1 MQASY
6 QKYNL
11 NMSIL
16 KWAKQSYCY
25 TKKKRDIQNA
35 GTGIMGKDSHIHI
48 SFRGFCEVPPF
59 SSCLM
64 QGM

>member
-6 QKYNL
+6 QKSNF

-25 TKKKRDIQNA
+25 TKKDIQNA
-35 GTGIMGKDSHIHI
+35 GTRIMGREKTHIFTQALEDAEKFL
-48 SFRGFCEVPPF
+48 SLAPV
-59 SSCLM
+59 
-64 QGM
+64 